1 MIPKQEIKLPIN
13 YTNTDPQTRKLV
25 REIYVQKQ
33 NGLCQHCNLPLT
45 ELPVESIRKYP
56 INASLFPKT
65 MFIYPI
71 HLHHSRVTGLTIG
84 AVHAHC
90 NAYLWQYKGE

>member
-1 MIPKQEIKLPIN
+1 MIPKQEITLPVKYNEI
-13 YTNTDPQTRKLV
+13 DQQTRKLI
-25 REIYVQKQ
+25 REMYVQQQ

-45 ELPVESIRKYP
+45 ELPIESMKQYP
-56 INASLFPKT
+56 INKSLFPET
-65 MFIYPI
+65 MFIYPV

-84 AVHAHC
+84 AVHAYC

>member
-1 MIPKQEIKLPIN
+1 MIPKIKIVLPVVYDNI
-13 YTNTDPQTRKLV
+13 DQQTRKLV
-25 REIYVQKQ
+25 REMYVQQQ
-33 NGLCQHCNLPLT
+33 NGLCQHCKLPLSQ
-45 ELPVESIRKYP
+45 LPVESMKKHP
-56 INASLFPKT
+56 INKSLFPKT
-65 MFIYPI
+65 MFMYPV